1 MLLLLPALFSTESL
15 QHTDPDLTHLFVI
28 PMSAVLLPLMLIVTS
43 QAVHAADP
51 AVLVPAEEMADDQ
64 VHAENEEKE
73 LEADVVA
80 VVLQIVLLV
89 MEDLAKLRKN
99 SMPRWRITG
108 DRRKM
113 ALARKLLLQ
122 RLLLLMETTST

>member
-15 QHTDPDLTHLFVI
+15 QHTDPDRTHLFVI

-64 VHAENEEKE
+64 EKE

-89 MEDLAKLRKN
+89 MEGLAKLRKN